1 MAVGGNVKG
10 PGRPV
15 REQFKGSWVQNQ
27 GVRFDFQSPFLP
39 GGNRRALKWRLFHV
53 KFNHRIEIVRKA
65 KKENSRFI
73 KRVENEVIYA

>member
-15 REQFKGSWVQNQ
+15 REQFKGFWVQNQ

-39 GGNRRALKWRLFHV
+39 GDVSGGAKRYRIGRFENDAILR
-53 KFNHRIEIVRKA
+53 NMEHRNGYHLPRIMP
-65 KKENSRFI
+65 RFSS
-73 KRVENEVIYA
+73 